1 MPPGRVTITTES
13 DTSTR
18 DVGRRLAGLVRPG
31 DVVELVGPMGAGKTV
46 FVSGLAEGLG
56 VEERV
61 TSPTFVIMRSYRS
74 GFLPLVHVDA
84 YRLGSFGE
92 FDDLLVF
99 DEAAEGV
106 LIIEWGDIVAAGLP
120 PDRLTVHLARLED
133 SERTISLEP
142 AGTWAERPL
151 EEVAP

>member
-1 MPPGRVTITTES
+1 MITTES
-13 DTSTR
+13 DGSTR
-18 DVGRRLAGLVRPG
+18 DIGRRLAALVRPG

-46 FVSGLAEGLG
+46 FVTGLAEGLG

-92 FDDLLVF
+92 FDDLGVF

-120 PDRLTVHLARLED
+120 EDRLTVRF
-133 SERTISLEP
+133 ERSGESTRVISLEP
-142 AGTWAERPL
+142 AGSWLERPL
-151 EEVAP
+151 REVAA